1 MPMSRVQIRTMI
13 IFGFVLSAVAE
24 VISYVFNVTTG
35 GYQFDSF
42 RVVVDPLFGPLTTI
56 TAVVA
61 WWWLTQLEARDDAQL
76 TILRRAYLFFALQYV
91 LFAATFNFIFTP
103 IHNFGSY
110 WVTTSLWFDLL
121 GALTT
126 ALGLFLMSRS
136 LVTLMDVER
145 PTSDVREAI
154 R

>member
-1 MPMSRVQIRTMI
+1 
-13 IFGFVLSAVAE
+13 
-24 VISYVFNVTTG
+24 
-35 GYQFDSF
+35 
-42 RVVVDPLFGPLTTI
+42 
-56 TAVVA
+56 
-61 WWWLTQLEARDDAQL
+61 
-76 TILRRAYLFFALQYV
+76 V

-121 GALTT
+121 GAWTT